1 MNTKK
6 NIIVIIVSII
16 VLLGFL
22 VWTFLFLSKN
32 PKKDTPAVV
41 DITPTGSSVSVSDS
55 SLTIDTD
62 EIEPVSG
69 TSIVINK
76 EKSKKKKPK
85 TTPAAT
91 TKPGKAKTSSDKKT
105 VSQKSSTKK
114 QKTAIQSS
122 KKKKESS
129 NKTSMPNK
137 KQENSTQ
144 TSTDNKKEEEKIYTT
159 NLSNLAISSKDA
171 ACEVSGK
178 IVKISHA
185 GSYTLSG
192 SSSDAQIL
200 VDAPKTESVTLICN
214 GISIKNSNSSALY
227 IKSADKVT
235 LELSGNT
242 KNTITDGTS
251 YSLSSGA
258 TEPNSAI
265 FSQEDLIIKGNG
277 SLYVTANYQDG
288 IATKNDLK
296 IQSGTLT
303 VNAKDDGLRGK
314 DGIHISGGNVS
325 VTAEAH
331 GLKTT
336 ETTAEAK
343 GNVKISGGKTT
354 IHATKD
360 GIHATRNITVSG
372 GTISIDAKN
381 EGIDTDTTFTITGG
395 TCVIDGPKS
404 TNHAS
409 LTCEK
414 GYYLNGGTFL
424 ALGSSSLIKAPASD
438 SKNKFIFYKYAAQQA
453 DETKV
458 QIKTSG
464 GKSLFDHVAARKFQN
479 IIFSSPNLS
488 SGNYGIFSNSVRV
501 ANYTLD

>member
-1 MNTKK
+1 MHGRY
-6 NIIVIIVSII
+6 II
-16 VLLGFL
+16 
-22 VWTFLFLSKN
+22 
-32 PKKDTPAVV
+32 
-41 DITPTGSSVSVSDS
+41 
-55 SLTIDTD
+55 
-62 EIEPVSG
+62 
-69 TSIVINK
+69 
-76 EKSKKKKPK
+76 
-85 TTPAAT
+85 
-91 TKPGKAKTSSDKKT
+91 
-105 VSQKSSTKK
+105 Q
-114 QKTAIQSS
+114 
-122 KKKKESS
+122 KKKESS
-129 NKTSMPNK
+129 NKTSTPNK

-296 IQSGTLT
+296 IHSHWHPLVPG
-303 VNAKDDGLRGK
+303 
-314 DGIHISGGNVS
+314 
-325 VTAEAH
+325 
-331 GLKTT
+331 
-336 ETTAEAK
+336 
-343 GNVKISGGKTT
+343 
-354 IHATKD
+354 
-360 GIHATRNITVSG
+360 
-372 GTISIDAKN
+372 
-381 EGIDTDTTFTITGG
+381 
-395 TCVIDGPKS
+395 
-404 TNHAS
+404 
-409 LTCEK
+409 
-414 GYYLNGGTFL
+414 
-424 ALGSSSLIKAPASD
+424 
-438 SKNKFIFYKYAAQQA
+438 FIFREQKPLVMTLLQSDVY
-453 DETKV
+453 
-458 QIKTSG
+458 
-464 GKSLFDHVAARKFQN
+464 
-479 IIFSSPNLS
+479 
-488 SGNYGIFSNSVRV
+488 GNGRCCTMYDYRM
-501 ANYTLD
+501 